1 MVTAG
6 VSDWC
11 GRQSRMA
18 AAESFSMYQLKS
30 MHAGRRR
37 TNDVRVVLN
46 FYYLISH
53 GSPIY
58 SLLLLS
64 MCLIPGFID
73 PAANDSLS
81 SKSFYKML
89 FLRGRTY
96 FFSNRIGKILRAL
109 SLEGEFRKF
118 VKCRFRYRRS
128 FPGWRLIIWNVFN
141 QLYVRS
147 QNFVETSIT
156 INTMVIDWESI
167 ISME

>member
-1 MVTAG
+1 
-6 VSDWC
+6 
-11 GRQSRMA
+11 MA
-18 AAESFSMYQLKS
+18 EAAESFPMYQLKS

-64 MCLIPGFID
+64 TCLIPGFID

-81 SKSFYKML
+81 SKSFCEML
-89 FLRGRTY
+89 ESREERFFPNRTA
-96 FFSNRIGKILRAL
+96 KILRGL
-109 SLEGEFRKF
+109 FLEGEFGIFWKSRL
-118 VKCRFRYRRS
+118 RYRRS
-128 FPGWRLIIWNVFN
+128 FPGWRLIIWNAFN
-141 QLYVRS
+141 QLYVRN
-147 QNFVETSIT
+147 QNFVRTSIT
-156 INTMVIDWESI
+156 INTIVIDWESI

>member
-1 MVTAG
+1 
-6 VSDWC
+6 
-11 GRQSRMA
+11 MA
-18 AAESFSMYQLKS
+18 EAAESFPMYQLKS

-64 MCLIPGFID
+64 TCLIPGFID

-81 SKSFYKML
+81 SKSFCKML
-89 FLRGRTY
+89 ESREEH
-96 FFSNRIGKILRAL
+96 FSPNRIAKILCGL
-109 SLEGEFRKF
+109 SFEGEFGNFLKSRL
-118 VKCRFRYRRS
+118 RYRRS

-147 QNFVETSIT
+147 QNFVRASIT

>member
-1 MVTAG
+1 M
-6 VSDWC
+6 
-11 GRQSRMA
+11 

-89 FLRGRTY
+89 DSGEEH
-96 FFSNRIGKILRAL
+96 FFPNRIAKILCDL
-109 SLEGEFRKF
+109 SFEGEFRKF
-118 VKCRFRYRRS
+118 LKGRLKYRRS
-128 FPGWRLIIWNVFN
+128 LPGWRLIIWNVFN

-156 INTMVIDWESI
+156 INTMMIDWESI